1 VMRAIPNITVV
12 CPADCAE
19 IFKTVQAAA
28 NFKGPMYI
36 RLTGAVGNPTVYTED
51 YEFEIGKAIVLREPA
66 DVTLIATGSMVHES
80 LEAAKLLEGSGIK
93 VGVINMHTI
102 KPIDVNAIE
111 LALRHSKLIVTVE
124 EHSVIGGLGS
134 AVAEYKSAK
143 RHAPPQLILGLPD
156 AFDVTGEY
164 RYLLERHGLVGS
176 KIAQA
181 VQANLQQ
188 LSDAD

>member
-1 VMRAIPNITVV
+1 
-12 CPADCAE
+12 
-19 IFKTVQAAA
+19 
-28 NFKGPMYI
+28 
-36 RLTGAVGNPTVYTED
+36 VYTED
-51 YEFEIGKAIVLREPA
+51 YAFEIGKAIVLREPA

-80 LEAAKLLEGSGIK
+80 LEAAKLLDESGLKI
-93 VGVINMHTI
+93 GVINMHTI

-134 AVAEYKSAK
+134 AVAEYKAAK

-181 VQANLQQ
+181 VLAKLHQ
-188 LSDAD
+188 LSEAY